1 MLVTLGNFKEVS
13 TSWKVSKLQFFFYLY
28 YGYIFSLITTE
39 YYEKSVNLRIQ
50 SENGEIQFRKNPY
63 LDIFHLG
70 FKMKFWNLPEDRHFH
85 IKVSKS
91 F

>member
-1 MLVTLGNFKEVS
+1 MKSFQITV
-13 TSWKVSKLQFFFYLY
+13 FFYLY
-28 YGYIFSLITTE
+28 YGYIFSRITTE

-50 SENGEIQFRKNPY
+50 SENGEIQFRKTPY
-63 LDIFHLG
+63 LDTFHLG

-85 IKVSKS
+85 LKVSKS